1 MLSIIVA
8 VSGSI
13 RLWFIIVDIV
23 LMVKE
28 RNNVYPSHRDFN
40 AGHLALWRG
49 CPKHVIRDVV
59 RLAHHVSPWA
69 ERMSAMEWVKVSL
82 AIG

>member
-13 RLWFIIVDIV
+13 RLWFIIVDNV

-28 RNNVYPSHRDFN
+28 RNNVYPFHRDFN
-40 AGHLALWRG
+40 AGNLALWRG

-59 RLAHHVSPWA
+59 HLAHHVSPWA
-69 ERMSAMEWVKVSL
+69 EHMSAMGWVRVSL